1 MKNNKRIDIYYVSSY
16 KNINIKER
24 FSNYKLE
31 AFIIEMINLNNYIK
45 NNQIIVNILISW
57 YKKILMSF

>member
-45 NNQIIVNILISW
+45 NNQLIVNILIS
-57 YKKILMSF
+57 